1 MTARSEVERLLAE
14 LQDAHFKLEIE
25 PTTTVEYVESLKLLD
40 DIHERVSLHL
50 LFPLGAQ
57 VLPHAKNSEY
67 ENVHSLHWVYHVPIS
82 VVVFQ
87 EPRPLLGCSDSKINP
102 LLHVSNT

>member
-57 VLPHAKNSEY
+57 VLSHAKNSEY
-67 ENVHSLHWVYHVPIS
+67 ENVHSLHWVYDVPIS
-82 VVVFQ
+82 VVVFSGTKTITGLQ
-87 EPRPLLGCSDSKINP
+87 
-102 LLHVSNT
+102 